1 MTTAVRTRHPRT
13 PLSTLAL
20 AVLLTGGLSA
30 CGMMEG
36 GKSEGGG
43 GGGGAVTAND
53 NLNAVLW
60 TQHSQEFK
68 GNAMTAFSLARIRL
82 DQALKDRNWTAA
94 PAEQT
99 GKFGK
104 LPPAV
109 VLDVDETLLDN
120 SAYQAWNVVAGTD
133 FDPKS
138 WDAFVNSKSSLPIPG
153 AVEFAQYA
161 AGKGVT
167 VFYVTNRN
175 KDEEPA
181 TRENLEMYKFPLS
194 DKVDTVLTQDEQPD
208 WKSAKGT
215 RRAVIAKN
223 YRILLDIGDNFGD
236 FVDAYKGTE
245 DERQK
250 IWNDNKARWGREWIV
265 IANPTYGSFESTP
278 YGNDF
283 KLSDE
288 EKRQAKIKSLDAWGG
303 PTTQ

>member
-1 MTTAVRTRHPRT
+1 MTIAARTRHPRA
-13 PLSTLAL
+13 PLSALAL
-20 AVLLTGGLSA
+20 AVLLAGGLSA

-36 GKSEGGG
+36 GKS
-43 GGGGAVTAND
+43 GGGGATVAAND

-60 TQHSQEFK
+60 VQHSQEFK
-68 GNAMTAFSLARIRL
+68 GNAETAFALARIRL

-94 PAEQT
+94 PTEQT

-120 SAYQAWNVVAGTD
+120 SAYQAWNITAGTD

-153 AVEFAQYA
+153 ALEFAQYA
-161 AGKGVT
+161 AAKGVT

-175 KDEEPA
+175 KDQETA
-181 TRENLEMYKFPLS
+181 TRENLEMYKFPFS

-208 WKSAKGT
+208 WTSAKGT

-236 FVDAYKGTE
+236 FVDDYKGSE

-250 IWNDNKARWGREWIV
+250 IWEDNKARWGREWIV

-278 YGNDF
+278 YKNDY
-283 KLSDE
+283 KLTDD
-288 EKRQAKIKSLDAWGG
+288 EKRQAKRSALWSWQG
-303 PTTQ
+303 P

>member
-1 MTTAVRTRHPRT
+1 MMTTARARHPRA
-13 PLSTLAL
+13 PLTALILA
-20 AVLLTGGLSA
+20 ALLTGGLSGCA
-30 CGMMEG
+30 VVEKM
-36 GKSEGGG
+36 KSESAAP
-43 GGGGAVTAND
+43 AVSAND

-60 TQHSQEFK
+60 TQHSVEFK
-68 GNAMTAFSLARIRL
+68 GNAETAFALARIRL
-82 DQALKDRNWTAA
+82 DQALKDRRWTAA

-99 GKFGK
+99 GKFGN

-120 SAYQAWNVVAGTD
+120 SAYQAWNITAGTD

-138 WDAFVNSKSSLPIPG
+138 WTAFVNSKSSLPIPG
-153 AVEFAQYA
+153 ALEFTQYA
-161 AGKGVT
+161 AAKGVT
-167 VFYVTNRN
+167 VFYVTNRS

-194 DKVDTVLTQDEQPD
+194 AKVDTVLTQEEQPD

-236 FVDAYKGTE
+236 FVDDYKGSE

-250 IWNDNKARWGREWIV
+250 IWEDNKARWGREWIV

-278 YGNDF
+278 YKNDF
-283 KLSDE
+283 SLTDD
-288 EKRQAKIKSLDAWGG
+288 EKRQAKRSALWAWQG
-303 PTTQ
+303 P